1 MSSAGATPLPPIWVT
16 LPDGQ
21 ELLGVLHERRCW
33 PLGGWMY
40 LVGLPMWATVS
51 ATEQVEAREYR
62 VWVTPD
68 HVRRPE
74 GVSYDGAPTIPLPG
88 RAHEDDSG
96 RWGWKVQR
104 VPRRNSQPGAVVVH
118 VWDCEEAPAGDEEL
132 DVFAA
137 LDVLQTVAGAVACK
151 ECGASL
157 ALGPLVDP
165 T

>member
-1 MSSAGATPLPPIWVT
+1 MSSAGAAPLPPIRVT

-51 ATEQVEAREYR
+51 ETEEVEAREYR
-62 VWVTPD
+62 VWLTPD

-74 GVSYDGAPTIPLPG
+74 GASYDDVPTIPLSKADQG
-88 RAHEDDSG
+88 DHSG

-104 VPRRNSQPGAVVVH
+104 IPSGQGGPGGVVVH
-118 VWDCEEAPAGDEEL
+118 VWDCQDAPAGNEEIDL
-132 DVFAA
+132 FAA
-137 LDVLQTVAGAVACK
+137 LEVLNTAASAVACK
-151 ECGASL
+151 ECDAAV
-157 ALGPLVDP
+157 ALGPLLDP
-165 T
+165 R